1 MRKISKILMLIVLTI
16 TVIACGGESNK
27 GTKFAPKERKSSM
40 SDGER
45 AEAIAKKRSSL
56 NTIEGQLYSHGVKFS
71 ILEPKTLGEDI
82 TPEIAQMIGVKML
95 QIASQNGISGMG
107 NAPGFVLG
115 TEIMQT
121 GRAATGTAPQKMTVQ
136 YTLTFKVMNTATGDV
151 YATATQDVVGVGN
164 SFVEANI
171 NAVKNIKNTSAMQQ
185 MLSTASERIIDWYNN
200 NVDALKTQVEG
211 AAGKGDYALALAI
224 VESVPEQ
231 AKAAFE
237 WASQRQPELYTQ
249 WTHKVAADNLAAMQ
263 SAIATAN
270 DDFDPAIGGYFKL
283 IPTDAP
289 EYAKAQELY
298 NTYQEKVKARRS
310 DLEARAER
318 YAAAQREWDIE
329 KAKMD
334 HETELVQ
341 IEADKMKC
349 KYESQANAV
358 AMEKAMRAE
367 SDAKHKSFWGKLGD
381 RIIGGIDAIGGKL
394 GGSDWD

>member
-1 MRKISKILMLIVLTI
+1 MKKAIFIICVAIMTI
-16 TVIACGGESNK
+16 AVTGCNENK
-27 GTKFAPKERKSSM
+27 GTKFAPKERESKI
-40 SDGER
+40 SDDER
-45 AEAIAKKRSSL
+45 ASRIAQKRVSL
-56 NTIEGQLYSHGVKFS
+56 NTIEGQLYNHGVKFS
-71 ILEPKTLGEDI
+71 ILEPKTLGNDI

-107 NAPGFVLG
+107 TAPGFVLG

-164 SFVEANI
+164 SFAEANI

-185 MLSTASERIIDWYNN
+185 MLATASDRIIDWYNN

-211 AAGKGDYALALAI
+211 AVGKGDYSLALAI

-237 WASQRQPELYTQ
+237 WASQRQPDLYTQ
-249 WTHKVAADNLAAMQ
+249 WTHKVASDNLSALQ

-283 IPTDAP
+283 IPADAP
-289 EYAKAQELY
+289 EFAKAQELY
-298 NTYQEKVKARRS
+298 NAYQEKVKVRRA

-318 YAAAQREWDIE
+318 DAAAQREWDME

-381 RIIGGIDAIGGKL
+381 RIIGGIDFVGDKIGDL
-394 GGSDWD
+394 EW

>member
-1 MRKISKILMLIVLTI
+1 MKKAIFIICVAIMTI
-16 TVIACGGESNK
+16 AVTGCNENK
-27 GTKFAPKERKSSM
+27 GTKFAPKERESKISDDERSSRIAQK
-40 SDGER
+40 R
-45 AEAIAKKRSSL
+45 ASL
-56 NTIEGQLYSHGVKFS
+56 NTIEGQLYNHGVKFS
-71 ILEPKTLGEDI
+71 ILEPKTIGNDI

-95 QIASQNGISGMG
+95 HIASQNGISGLG
-107 NAPGFVLG
+107 TAPGFVLG

-151 YATATQDVVGVGN
+151 YATATQDIVGVGN
-164 SFVEANI
+164 SFAEANI

-185 MLSTASERIIDWYNN
+185 MLSTASDRIIDWCNN
-200 NVDALKTQVEG
+200 NVGTLKAQVEG

-231 AKAAFE
+231 AKTAFE
-237 WASQRQPELYTQ
+237 WASQRQPDLYAQ
-249 WTHKVAADNLAAMQ
+249 WTHKVAADNLAALQ

-270 DDFDPAIGGYFKL
+270 DDFDPAVGGHFKL

-289 EYAKAQELY
+289 EFAKAQELY
-298 NTYQEKVKARRS
+298 NAYQEKVKVRRA

-318 YAAAQREWDIE
+318 DAAAQREWDME

-349 KYESQANAV
+349 KYQSQANAV

-381 RIIGGIDAIGGKL
+381 RIIGGIDFVGDKVSSL
-394 GGSDWD
+394 DWND

>member
-1 MRKISKILMLIVLTI
+1 MKKAIFIICVAIMTI
-16 TVIACGGESNK
+16 AVTGCNENK
-27 GTKFAPKERKSSM
+27 GTKFAPKERESKISDDERSSRIAQK
-40 SDGER
+40 R
-45 AEAIAKKRSSL
+45 ASL
-56 NTIEGQLYSHGVKFS
+56 NTIEGQLYNHGVKFS
-71 ILEPKTLGEDI
+71 ILEPKTIGNDI

-95 QIASQNGISGMG
+95 HIASQNGISGLG
-107 NAPGFVLG
+107 TAPGFVLG

-151 YATATQDVVGVGN
+151 YATATQNIVGVGN
-164 SFVEANI
+164 SFAEANI

-185 MLSTASERIIDWYNN
+185 MLSTASDRIIDWYNN
-200 NVDALKTQVEG
+200 NVGTLKAQVEG

-237 WASQRQPELYTQ
+237 WASQRQPDLYAQ
-249 WTHKVAADNLAAMQ
+249 WTHKVAADNLAALQ

-270 DDFDPAIGGYFKL
+270 DDFDPAVGGHFKL

-289 EYAKAQELY
+289 EFAKAQELY
-298 NTYQEKVKARRS
+298 NAYQEKVKVRRA

-318 YAAAQREWDIE
+318 DAAAQREWDME

-349 KYESQANAV
+349 KYQSQANAV

-381 RIIGGIDAIGGKL
+381 RIIGGIDFVGDKVSSL
-394 GGSDWD
+394 EWND

>member
-1 MRKISKILMLIVLTI
+1 MKKAIFIICVAIMTI
-16 TVIACGGESNK
+16 AVTGCNENK
-27 GTKFAPKERKSSM
+27 STKFAPKERESKISDDERSSRIAQK
-40 SDGER
+40 R
-45 AEAIAKKRSSL
+45 ASL
-56 NTIEGQLYSHGVKFS
+56 NTIEGQLYNHGVKFS
-71 ILEPKTLGEDI
+71 ILEPKTIGNDI

-95 QIASQNGISGMG
+95 QIASQNGISGLG
-107 NAPGFVLG
+107 TAPGFVLG

-151 YATATQDVVGVGN
+151 YATATQNIVGVGN
-164 SFVEANI
+164 SFAEANI

-185 MLSTASERIIDWYNN
+185 MLSTASDRIIDWYNN
-200 NVDALKTQVEG
+200 NVGTLKAQVEG

-237 WASQRQPELYTQ
+237 WASQRQPDLYAQ
-249 WTHKVAADNLAAMQ
+249 WTHKVAADNLAALQ

-270 DDFDPAIGGYFKL
+270 DDFDPAVGGHFKL

-289 EYAKAQELY
+289 EFAKAQELY
-298 NTYQEKVKARRS
+298 NAYQEKVKVRRA

-318 YAAAQREWDIE
+318 DAAAQREWDME

-349 KYESQANAV
+349 KYQSQANAV

-381 RIIGGIDAIGGKL
+381 RIIGGIDFVGDKVSSL
-394 GGSDWD
+394 EWND

>member
-1 MRKISKILMLIVLTI
+1 MKKTLYFICVAIMALAV
-16 TVIACGGESNK
+16 AGCNENK
-27 GTKFAPKERKSSM
+27 GTKFAPKEKVSKV
-40 SDGER
+40 SDDER
-45 AEAIAKKRSSL
+45 ASAIAQMRASL

-71 ILEPKTLGEDI
+71 ILEPKTLGDDI

-107 NAPGFVLG
+107 TAPGFVLG
-115 TEIMQT
+115 TEIIQT
-121 GRAATGTAPQKMTVQ
+121 GRAATATAPQKMTVQ

-151 YATATQDVVGVGN
+151 YATTAQDVVGVGN
-164 SFVEANI
+164 SFAEANI

-185 MLSTASERIIDWYNN
+185 MLSTASERIINWYNN
-200 NVDALKTQVEG
+200 NVDALKAQVEG

-231 AKAAFE
+231 ANAAFG
-237 WASQRQPELYTQ
+237 WASQRQPELYKQ
-249 WTHKVAADNLAAMQ
+249 WTHKVAADNLAALQ

-270 DDFDPAIGGYFKL
+270 DDFEPAIGGYFKL

-289 EYAKAQELY
+289 EFAKAQELY
-298 NTYQEKVKARRS
+298 NAYQEKVKARRA

-318 YAAAQREWDIE
+318 DAAAQREWDME

-381 RIIGGIDAIGGKL
+381 RIIGGIDFVGNKVSEL
-394 GGSDWD
+394 DWKE

>member
-1 MRKISKILMLIVLTI
+1 MKKAIFIICVAIMTI
-16 TVIACGGESNK
+16 AVTGCNENK
-27 GTKFAPKERKSSM
+27 GTKFAPKERESKISDDERSSRIAQK
-40 SDGER
+40 R
-45 AEAIAKKRSSL
+45 ASL
-56 NTIEGQLYSHGVKFS
+56 NTIEGQLYNHGVKFS
-71 ILEPKTLGEDI
+71 ILEPKTIGNDI

-95 QIASQNGISGMG
+95 QIASQNGISGLG
-107 NAPGFVLG
+107 TAPGFVLG

-151 YATATQDVVGVGN
+151 YATATQNIVGVGN
-164 SFVEANI
+164 SFAEANI

-185 MLSTASERIIDWYNN
+185 MLSTASDRIIDWYNN
-200 NVDALKTQVEG
+200 NVGTLKAQVEG

-237 WASQRQPELYTQ
+237 WASQRQPDLYAQ
-249 WTHKVAADNLAAMQ
+249 WTHKVAADNLAALQ

-270 DDFDPAIGGYFKL
+270 DDFDPAVGGHFKL

-289 EYAKAQELY
+289 EFAKAQELY
-298 NTYQEKVKARRS
+298 NAYQEKVKVRRA

-318 YAAAQREWDIE
+318 DAAAQREWDME

-349 KYESQANAV
+349 KYQSQANAV

-381 RIIGGIDAIGGKL
+381 RIIGGIDFVGDKVSSL
-394 GGSDWD
+394 EWND

>member
-1 MRKISKILMLIVLTI
+1 MKKAIFIICVAIMTI
-16 TVIACGGESNK
+16 AVTGCNENK
-27 GTKFAPKERKSSM
+27 GTKFAPKERESKISDDERSSRIAQK
-40 SDGER
+40 R
-45 AEAIAKKRSSL
+45 ASL
-56 NTIEGQLYSHGVKFS
+56 NTIEGQLYNHGVKFS
-71 ILEPKTLGEDI
+71 ILEPKTIGNDI

-95 QIASQNGISGMG
+95 HIASQNGISGLG
-107 NAPGFVLG
+107 TAPGFVLG

-151 YATATQDVVGVGN
+151 YATATQDIVGVGN
-164 SFVEANI
+164 SFAEANI

-185 MLSTASERIIDWYNN
+185 MLSTASDRIIDWYNN
-200 NVDALKTQVEG
+200 NVGTLKAQVEG

-237 WASQRQPELYTQ
+237 WASQRQPDLYAQ
-249 WTHKVAADNLAAMQ
+249 WTHKVAADNLAALQ

-270 DDFDPAIGGYFKL
+270 DDFDPVVGGHFKL

-289 EYAKAQELY
+289 EFAKAQELY
-298 NTYQEKVKARRS
+298 NAYQEKVKVRRA

-318 YAAAQREWDIE
+318 DAAAQREWDME

-349 KYESQANAV
+349 KYQSQANAV

-381 RIIGGIDAIGGKL
+381 RIIGGIDFVGDKVSSL
-394 GGSDWD
+394 EWND

>member
-1 MRKISKILMLIVLTI
+1 MKKAIFIICVAIMTI
-16 TVIACGGESNK
+16 AVTGCNENK
-27 GTKFAPKERKSSM
+27 GTKFAPKERESKI
-40 SDGER
+40 SDDER
-45 AEAIAKKRSSL
+45 ASRIAQKRVSL
-56 NTIEGQLYSHGVKFS
+56 NTIEGQLYNHGVKFS
-71 ILEPKTLGEDI
+71 ILEPKTLGNDI

-95 QIASQNGISGMG
+95 QIASQNGISGVG
-107 NAPGFVLG
+107 TAPGFVLG

-164 SFVEANI
+164 SFAEANI

-185 MLSTASERIIDWYNN
+185 MLATASDRIIDWYNN

-211 AAGKGDYALALAI
+211 AVGKGDYSLALAI

-237 WASQRQPELYTQ
+237 WASQRQPDLYTQ
-249 WTHKVAADNLAAMQ
+249 WTHKVASDNLSALQ

-283 IPTDAP
+283 IPADAP
-289 EYAKAQELY
+289 EFAKAQELY
-298 NTYQEKVKARRS
+298 NAYQEKVKVRRA

-318 YAAAQREWDIE
+318 DAAAQREWDME

-381 RIIGGIDAIGGKL
+381 RIIGGIDFVGDKIGDL
-394 GGSDWD
+394 EW

>member
-1 MRKISKILMLIVLTI
+1 MKKAIFIICVAIMTI
-16 TVIACGGESNK
+16 AVTGCNENK
-27 GTKFAPKERKSSM
+27 GTKFAPKERESKISDDERSSRIAQK
-40 SDGER
+40 R
-45 AEAIAKKRSSL
+45 ASL
-56 NTIEGQLYSHGVKFS
+56 NTIEGQLYNHGVKFS
-71 ILEPKTLGEDI
+71 ILEPKTIGNDI

-95 QIASQNGISGMG
+95 HIASQNGISGLG
-107 NAPGFVLG
+107 TAPGFVLG

-151 YATATQDVVGVGN
+151 YATATQDIVGVGN
-164 SFVEANI
+164 SFAEANI

-185 MLSTASERIIDWYNN
+185 MLSTASDRIIDWYNN
-200 NVDALKTQVEG
+200 NVGTLKAQVEG

-237 WASQRQPELYTQ
+237 WASQRQPDLYAQ
-249 WTHKVAADNLAAMQ
+249 WTHKVAADNLAALQ

-270 DDFDPAIGGYFKL
+270 DDFDPAVGGHFKL

-289 EYAKAQELY
+289 EFAKAQELY
-298 NTYQEKVKARRS
+298 NAYQEKVKVRRA

-318 YAAAQREWDIE
+318 DAAAQREWDME

-349 KYESQANAV
+349 KYQSQANAV

-381 RIIGGIDAIGGKL
+381 RIIGGIDFVGDKVSSL
-394 GGSDWD
+394 EWND

>member
-1 MRKISKILMLIVLTI
+1 MKKAIFIICVAIMTI
-16 TVIACGGESNK
+16 AVTGCNENK
-27 GTKFAPKERKSSM
+27 GTKFAPKERESKISDDERSSRIAQK
-40 SDGER
+40 R
-45 AEAIAKKRSSL
+45 ASL
-56 NTIEGQLYSHGVKFS
+56 NTIEGQLYNHGVKFS
-71 ILEPKTLGEDI
+71 ILEPKTIGNDI

-95 QIASQNGISGMG
+95 QIASQNGISGLG
-107 NAPGFVLG
+107 TAPGFVLG

-151 YATATQDVVGVGN
+151 YATATQNIVGVGN
-164 SFVEANI
+164 SFAEANI

-185 MLSTASERIIDWYNN
+185 MLSTASDRIIDWYNN
-200 NVDALKTQVEG
+200 NVGTLKAQVEG
-211 AAGKGDYALALAI
+211 AAGKGEYALALAI

-237 WASQRQPELYTQ
+237 WASQRQPDLYAQ
-249 WTHKVAADNLAAMQ
+249 WTHKVAADNLAALQ

-270 DDFDPAIGGYFKL
+270 DDFDPAVGGHFKL

-289 EYAKAQELY
+289 EFAKAQELY
-298 NTYQEKVKARRS
+298 NAYQEKVKVRRA

-318 YAAAQREWDIE
+318 DAAAQREWDME

-349 KYESQANAV
+349 KYQSQANAV

-381 RIIGGIDAIGGKL
+381 RIIGGIDFVGDKVSSL
-394 GGSDWD
+394 EWND

>member
-1 MRKISKILMLIVLTI
+1 MKKAIFIICVAIMTI
-16 TVIACGGESNK
+16 AVTGCNENK
-27 GTKFAPKERKSSM
+27 GTKFAPKERESKISDDERSSRIAQK
-40 SDGER
+40 R
-45 AEAIAKKRSSL
+45 ASL
-56 NTIEGQLYSHGVKFS
+56 NTIEGQLYNHGVKFS
-71 ILEPKTLGEDI
+71 ILEPKTIGNDI

-95 QIASQNGISGMG
+95 HIASQNGISGLG
-107 NAPGFVLG
+107 TAPGFVLG

-151 YATATQDVVGVGN
+151 YATATQDIVGVGN
-164 SFVEANI
+164 SFAEANI

-185 MLSTASERIIDWYNN
+185 MLSTASDRIIDWYNN
-200 NVDALKTQVEG
+200 NVGTLKAQVEG

-237 WASQRQPELYTQ
+237 WASQRQPDLYAQ
-249 WTHKVAADNLAAMQ
+249 WTHKVAADNLAALQ

-270 DDFDPAIGGYFKL
+270 DDFDPAVGGYFKL

-289 EYAKAQELY
+289 EFAKAQELY
-298 NTYQEKVKARRS
+298 NAYQEKVKVRRA

-318 YAAAQREWDIE
+318 DAAAQREWDME

-349 KYESQANAV
+349 KYQSQANAV

-381 RIIGGIDAIGGKL
+381 RIIGGIDFVGDKVSSL
-394 GGSDWD
+394 EWND

>member
-1 MRKISKILMLIVLTI
+1 
-16 TVIACGGESNK
+16 
-27 GTKFAPKERKSSM
+27 
-40 SDGER
+40 
-45 AEAIAKKRSSL
+45 
-56 NTIEGQLYSHGVKFS
+56 
-71 ILEPKTLGEDI
+71 
-82 TPEIAQMIGVKML
+82 MIGVKML
-95 QIASQNGISGMG
+95 QIASQNGISGVG
-107 NAPGFVLG
+107 TAPGFVLG

-164 SFVEANI
+164 SFAEANI

-185 MLSTASERIIDWYNN
+185 MLATASDRIIDWYNN

-211 AAGKGDYALALAI
+211 AVGKGDYSLALAI

-237 WASQRQPELYTQ
+237 WASQRQPDLYTQ
-249 WTHKVAADNLAAMQ
+249 WTHKVASDNLSALQ

-283 IPTDAP
+283 IPADAP
-289 EYAKAQELY
+289 EFAKAQELY
-298 NTYQEKVKARRS
+298 NAYQEKVKVRRA

-318 YAAAQREWDIE
+318 DAAAQREWDME

-381 RIIGGIDAIGGKL
+381 RIIGGIDFVGDKIGDL
-394 GGSDWD
+394 EW

>member
-1 MRKISKILMLIVLTI
+1 MKKAIFIICVAIMTI
-16 TVIACGGESNK
+16 AVTGCNENK
-27 GTKFAPKERKSSM
+27 GTKFAPKERESKISDDERSSRIAQK
-40 SDGER
+40 R
-45 AEAIAKKRSSL
+45 ASL
-56 NTIEGQLYSHGVKFS
+56 NTIEGQLYNHGVKFS
-71 ILEPKTLGEDI
+71 ILEPKTIGNDI

-95 QIASQNGISGMG
+95 QIASQNGISGLG
-107 NAPGFVLG
+107 TAPGFVLG

-151 YATATQDVVGVGN
+151 YATATQNIVGVGN
-164 SFVEANI
+164 SFAEANI
-171 NAVKNIKNTSAMQQ
+171 NAVKNIKNTSAMQK
-185 MLSTASERIIDWYNN
+185 MLSTASDRIIDWYNN
-200 NVDALKTQVEG
+200 NVGTLKAQVEG

-237 WASQRQPELYTQ
+237 WASQRQPDLYAQ
-249 WTHKVAADNLAAMQ
+249 WTHKVAADNLAALQ

-270 DDFDPAIGGYFKL
+270 DDFDPAVGGHFKL

-289 EYAKAQELY
+289 EFAKAQELY
-298 NTYQEKVKARRS
+298 NAYQEKVKVRRA

-318 YAAAQREWDIE
+318 DAAAQREWDME

-349 KYESQANAV
+349 KYQSQANAV

-381 RIIGGIDAIGGKL
+381 RIIGGIDFVGDKVSSL
-394 GGSDWD
+394 EWND

>member
-1 MRKISKILMLIVLTI
+1 MKKFFILLCAVALIVGNNS
-16 TVIACGGESNK
+16 CDSGGK
-27 GTKFAPKERKSSM
+27 KFAPQEKESKM
-40 SDGER
+40 SDSER
-45 AEAIAKKRSSL
+45 ADAIAKKRADL
-56 NTIEGQLYSHGVKFS
+56 NTVEGQLYSHGVKFS
-71 ILEPKTLGEDI
+71 ILEPKTVGEDI
-82 TPEIAQMIGVKML
+82 TPDIAQKIGIKML

-107 NAPGFVLG
+107 TAPGFVLG

-164 SFVEANI
+164 SFPEANI

-185 MLSTASERIIDWYNN
+185 MLTTASERIIEWYKKNL
-200 NVDALKTQVEG
+200 DAFKMQVEG
-211 AAGKGDYALALAI
+211 AAGKGDYALALAL

-231 AKAAFE
+231 AEAAAK
-237 WASQRQPELYTQ
+237 WAAQRQPELYKQ
-249 WTHKVAADNLAAMQ
+249 LAHKVASENLSAMQ
-263 SAIATAN
+263 AAIAAAG
-270 DDFDPAIGGYFKL
+270 DEFDPKIGGFFKL
-283 IPTDAP
+283 IPSDAP
-289 EYAKAQELY
+289 EFAKAQELY
-298 NTYQEKVKARRS
+298 NAYQEKVRARRA

-318 YAAAQREWDIE
+318 DAAAQRAWDLE

-349 KYESQANAV
+349 KYECQANAV

-381 RIIGGIDAIGGKL
+381 RIIGGIDFVGDKVGEL
-394 GGSDWD
+394 EWQ

>member
-1 MRKISKILMLIVLTI
+1 MKKAIFIICVAIMTI
-16 TVIACGGESNK
+16 AVTGCNENK
-27 GTKFAPKERKSSM
+27 GTKFAPKERESKISDDERSSRIAQK
-40 SDGER
+40 R
-45 AEAIAKKRSSL
+45 ASL
-56 NTIEGQLYSHGVKFS
+56 NTIEGQLYNHGVKFS
-71 ILEPKTLGEDI
+71 ILEPKTIGNDI

-95 QIASQNGISGMG
+95 QIASQNGISGLG
-107 NAPGFVLG
+107 TAPGFVLG

-151 YATATQDVVGVGN
+151 YATATQDIVGVGN
-164 SFVEANI
+164 SFAEANI

-185 MLSTASERIIDWYNN
+185 MLSTASDRIIDWYNN
-200 NVDALKTQVEG
+200 NVGTLKAQVEG

-237 WASQRQPELYTQ
+237 WASQRQPDLYAQ
-249 WTHKVAADNLAAMQ
+249 WTHKVAADNLAALQ

-270 DDFDPAIGGYFKL
+270 DDFDPAVGGYFKL

-289 EYAKAQELY
+289 EFAKAQELY
-298 NTYQEKVKARRS
+298 NAYQEKVKVRRA

-318 YAAAQREWDIE
+318 DAAAQREWDME

-381 RIIGGIDAIGGKL
+381 RIIGGIDFVGDKVSSL
-394 GGSDWD
+394 EWND